1 MKYRQYIV
9 NRQFRDYLP
18 EPEDYQII
26 NDNTPPIKL
35 GEFLVKA
42 SFISTDPYLRS
53 FADRRSVPYEQFG
66 FQVGRVVES
75 KHPDYPAT
83 MNVVSHSG
91 WRDYTV
97 LNGEPDEIF
106 SIKPYNAPVGN
117 LPLSYAVGAL
127 GMPGMTAY
135 LGLLEICRPEEGD
148 VVCVSSAA
156 GAVGSLVGQIAK
168 LKGCTVIGFAGTDEK
183 VDMLLNEL
191 KFDHAFNYKT
201 TKDVRGAIRSITP
214 GIDCYFDNVGGT
226 LSARVMDCMNE
237 NGRVAVCGSISMYG
251 KNSSPRKKPRLPISV
266 TGESFSFTQWDFQ
279 KQSAA
284 LAQIKE
290 WIEKGK
296 IEVKET
302 IVNGFEHLPN
312 TFIAMLR
319 GDNVGK
325 TVVKV

>member
-1 MKYRQYIV
+1 MRCLKYQV
-9 NRQFRDYLP
+9 NNQFKDFLP
-18 EPEDYQII
+18 DPGDFELIHENI
-26 NDNTPPIKL
+26 PPIKQ

-42 SFISTDPYLRS
+42 KFISTDPYLRS
-53 FADRRSVPYEQFG
+53 FANRSSVPYEQFG

-97 LNGEPDEIF
+97 LNGDPDEIF
-106 SIKPYNAPVGN
+106 NIKPYNAPVGN

-135 LGLLEICRPEEGD
+135 LGLLEICRPEAGE

-168 LKGCTVIGFAGTDEK
+168 LQGCTVIGFAGTDAK
-183 VDMLLNEL
+183 VDMLRNEL
-191 KFDHAFNYKT
+191 KFDHAFNYKA
-201 TKDVRGAIRSITP
+201 TKDVKGAIRSVTH

-226 LSARVMDCMNE
+226 LSAQVMECMNE
-237 NGRVAVCGSISMYG
+237 NGRVAVCGSISLYG
-251 KNSSPRKKPRLPISV
+251 KNSSPRKKPHLPASV
-266 TGESFSFTQWDFQ
+266 TGVSFSFTQWNLEQ
-279 KQSAA
+279 QGAA
-284 LAQIKE
+284 LAQLKT
-290 WIEKGK
+290 WIEQGK
-296 IEVKET
+296 IQAKET
-302 IVNGFEHLPN
+302 IVKGFEGLPN
-312 TFIAMLR
+312 TFIGMLR
-319 GDNVGK
+319 GDYVGK